1 MAELFENRILL
12 IPLAAWLIS
21 QVIKVIIALL
31 VDRKLDLMLL
41 TAAGGMPSAHSA
53 MVAAITTE
61 IGQHQGLNSPL
72 FALSVVFAIIV
83 MYDAAGVRRTV
94 GTHARL
100 LNRLFEEILVEHQWD
115 EARLRELVGHTPL
128 QVLAGAV
135 FGTTLSLVA

>member
-1 MAELFENRILL
+1 
-12 IPLAAWLIS
+12 
-21 QVIKVIIALL
+21 
-31 VDRKLDLMLL
+31 
-41 TAAGGMPSAHSA
+41 
-53 MVAAITTE
+53 
-61 IGQHQGLNSPL
+61 
-72 FALSVVFAIIV
+72 
-83 MYDAAGVRRTV
+83 V